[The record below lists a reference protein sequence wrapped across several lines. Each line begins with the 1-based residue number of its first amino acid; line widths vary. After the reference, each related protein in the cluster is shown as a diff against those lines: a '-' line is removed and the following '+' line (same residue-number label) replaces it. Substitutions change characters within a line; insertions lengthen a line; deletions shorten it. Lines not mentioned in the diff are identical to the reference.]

1 MSNDDDLDEFFS
13 KVGTSKEAKAKAN
26 PAVQKLDRLI
36 KIALAEGR
44 EVDAEWLNIDRRRLL
59 KKLLGVK
66 EPEPKIDILGDDAPF

>member
-44 EVDAEWLNIDRRRLL
+44 EAHAIMLNIDRRKLL
-59 KKLLGVK
+59 KNLGAK
-66 EPEPKIDILGDDAPF
+66 EPEPKTDVLGEDSPF